1 MNKLHKSIFAFAAI
15 AALNATAPAAAA
27 SLVGD
32 TVSCSQTG
40 SGSSFTCSPSTVTIR
55 RATSS
60 SSTAVVGSGTEFSAG
75 GGTFMTFDFG
85 ANDLL
90 INMLNTGSLGATIIE
105 FSNLSN
111 AFTSYSFG
119 GSTIGGFDASDVSLT
134 NGVLRLNFI
143 GTNFNAGDTANLS
156 VSAAAA
162 VPEPSTWL
170 MMLFGFGLVGYG
182 MRSAKRRS
190 DEKFETKIKN
200 ITYGVA

>member
-1 MNKLHKSIFAFAAI
+1 MNKLHKSIFAFTAI
-15 AALNATAPAAAA
+15 AALNAAAPAAAA

-40 SGSSFTCSPSTVTIR
+40 TGSSFTCSP
-55 RATSS
+55 
-60 SSTAVVGSGTEFSAG
+60 STAVVGSGTEFSAG

-90 INMLNTGSLGATIIE
+90 INMLNTSSLGATIIE